1 MNNLWLGGPV
11 RSLAFVVLGL
21 LSSASTAT
29 ADLVAQG
36 VGAKPT
42 TIASVGVSN
51 EPERA
56 GDFDRHAMS
65 FETSST
71 QRSAHAH
78 LQMAGDVP
86 GAYELEFDV
95 SIGSA
100 SKHRELNGS
109 LHPFVGQ
116 TTDAGMRM
124 KVDPRMYTGNGL
136 LSVEI
141 HNLDTETF
149 IEVHTSY
156 DEGPFELT
164 LEPGTY
170 RILIRG
176 TTNLMGPSLEDENE
190 LQIVPLP
197 STLAGFCLLG
207 CAIRRRRR

>member
-1 MNNLWLGGPV
+1 MAEGRSEERRGMNNLWLGGPV

-86 GAYELEFDV
+86 GAYELEFDLNTPWQNLPDNV
-95 SIGSA
+95 KKVILYGSGRTRI
-100 SKHRELNGS
+100 S
-109 LHPFVGQ
+109 F
-116 TTDAGMRM
+116 
-124 KVDPRMYTGNGL
+124 
-136 LSVEI
+136 
-141 HNLDTETF
+141 
-149 IEVHTSY
+149 SY
-156 DEGPFELT
+156 
-164 LEPGTY
+164 
-170 RILIRG
+170 RNR
-176 TTNLMGPSLEDENE
+176 
-190 LQIVPLP
+190 PL
-197 STLAGFCLLG
+197 C
-207 CAIRRRRR
+207 